1 MKFILQLFEN
11 GTIIS
16 WDNLKDRH
24 KLANGMFSQW
34 PQWKHAVSA
43 SGKKL
48 IIEYSDVKEKNTYQ
62 NHYVTKAARVL
73 FLHEVSSKEV

>member
-1 MKFILQLFEN
+1 
-11 GTIIS
+11 
-16 WDNLKDRH
+16 
-24 KLANGMFSQW
+24 MFSQW

-43 SGKKL
+43 SAKK
-48 IIEYSDVKEKNTYQ
+48 TYQ